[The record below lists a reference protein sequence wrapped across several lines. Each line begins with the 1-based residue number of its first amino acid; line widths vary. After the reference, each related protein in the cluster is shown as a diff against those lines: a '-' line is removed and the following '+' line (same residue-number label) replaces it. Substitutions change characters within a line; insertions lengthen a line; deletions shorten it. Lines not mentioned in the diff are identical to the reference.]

1 MDHFFSFC
9 IFPNENLGDEFYLM
23 EDNKLVCKSDYESAK
38 QRGII
43 LFCYFEIVKNKI

>member
-1 MDHFFSFC
+1 MDHFFSFL
-9 IFPNENLGDEFYLM
+9 FTFKTKQNENLGDEFYLM

-43 LFCYFEIVKNKI
+43 LKC